1 VLLGPASIDR
11 YIDEGRVLPGGGALN
26 MAYHWAQRSV
36 PFHFLTRIGD
46 DHPALFTDFLL
57 RHGIA
62 HLPEHL
68 IAPGA
73 SASIDIVIRDD
84 RQPWM
89 DNFVE
94 GVWASLHLSA
104 DEERLIGGA
113 RHLHAV
119 LVDPVVAEV
128 ERLGEAG
135 VLDGVDVAAD
145 FLGFRHYTVDR
156 FARTMV
162 HVQLGVIGWPGD
174 PDDTVIDELQRIA
187 LDGGSRLVVTLGA
200 HGVRVADPARTP
212 STWFVPITAREVLG
226 TTVGCGDAFIAALLA
241 ALWSDGDLDAAIT
254 AGAALGAEATAWLRP
269 LPDTAY

>member
-1 VLLGPASIDR
+1 MRDGAVLLGPASIDR

-62 HLPEHL
+62 HLPQHL
-68 IAPGA
+68 VAPGA
-73 SASIDIVIRDD
+73 SASIEIVIRDD

-104 DEERLIGGA
+104 DEERLITGA

-119 LVDPVVAEV
+119 LVDP
-128 ERLGEAG
+128 
-135 VLDGVDVAAD
+135 DDVS
-145 FLGFRHYTVDR
+145 DR
-156 FARTMV
+156 FGELRMPVLALAGADDYV
-162 HVQLGVIGWPGD
+162 LA
-174 PDDTVIDELQRIA
+174 PDA
-187 LDGGSRLVVTLGA
+187 
-200 HGVRVADPARTP
+200 
-212 STWFVPITAREVLG
+212 
-226 TTVGCGDAFIAALLA
+226 AALLA
-241 ALWSDGDLDAAIT
+241 ARAPHARIVHVPGDHVTPVEQPI
-254 AGAALGAEATAWLRP
+254 ALEAELRG
-269 LPDTAY
+269 LLARG